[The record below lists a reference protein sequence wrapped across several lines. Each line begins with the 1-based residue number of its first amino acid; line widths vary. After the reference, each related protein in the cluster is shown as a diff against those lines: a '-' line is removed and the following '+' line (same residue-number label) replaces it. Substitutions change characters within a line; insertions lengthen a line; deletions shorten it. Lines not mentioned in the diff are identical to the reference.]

1 MDCRLTADGLPEELP
16 VLALRE
22 FVVFPYM
29 VLPLFVARERSIA
42 AIEEAMDGDRLVL
55 LVAQRN
61 PETVDP
67 DPDDLY
73 QVGTVAMV
81 MRGMRMPDGRLKVLV
96 QGLGK
101 ARIDSIIE
109 QRDSTW
115 VRASALESDAEGA
128 DDWTVEGEALTR
140 AVRTRVEELLPL
152 KNLPPEVLSITT
164 NVQNP
169 GRLADLVASNLR
181 LRLEEAQEVL
191 EIADPLERL
200 RKVDALLKREI
211 EVSSLQAGY
220 QTETETETPAESQ
233 DEFSRDHREAFLREQ
248 LRAIQNEL
256 GEVDPR
262 SEEFDEYRLKVEE
275 ANLPEETR
283 EEAVRQLRRLERM
296 HPDGPEAQVVRNYLD
311 WVVEL
316 PWDRCSPDQL
326 DLDRARAV
334 LDTDHAHLSIVK
346 DRILEFLGVRK
357 LREDSRGPILCF
369 AGPPGVGKTSLG
381 RSIARAMGREFVRV
395 SLGGVRDE
403 AEIRGH
409 RRTYVGA
416 LPGRIIQGLKTAGTS
431 NPVMMLDELDKLGA
445 DFRGDPSAALLEV
458 LDPEQNKDFSDHFLN
473 TPFDLSKVLFI
484 ATANMLE
491 PIPAPLRDRMEV
503 IRLSGYTPEEKSEIT
518 TNFLIP
524 RQIAEHGMSEDQVSF
539 TKNAIASLS
548 AEYTCEAGVR
558 SLERQVAAIC
568 RKVARKRAE
577 GDESKA
583 TINTKSL
590 DKLLG
595 PPPYKSDHASEEA
608 EVGLVNGLAWTEAG
622 GEVLSLEANLSRG
635 RGLLLT
641 GQLGDVMQES
651 GQAALS
657 YVRSRASTFDV
668 EKDFHQNYD
677 IHLHVPE
684 GAIPKDG
691 PSAGITLATAIVSA
705 LTGVPVSHDV
715 AMTGEIT
722 LRGKVLPIGGLKE
735 KVLAAHRAGLTQVIM
750 PAENEKDLQDVP
762 DEVLQDLT
770 IHFVD
775 TMDEVLRLAL
785 VSPLASPASD
795 DEEGELPPGGQ
806 QPDEKGGHTHH
817 HQGGHQHGLA
827 PDAVA
832 EMAEDNSPQRS
843 GNEADEVGGE

>member
-1 MDCRLTADGLPEELP
+1 MDCRPPADGLPEELP

-42 AIEEAMDGDRLVL
+42 AIDEAMEGDRLVL

-73 QVGTVAMV
+73 RVGTVAMV
-81 MRGMRMPDGRLKVLV
+81 MRSMRMPDGRLKVLV

-101 ARIDSIIE
+101 ARIDSVIE
-109 QRDSTW
+109 HRESTW
-115 VRASALESDAEGA
+115 VRATGIDADAEGA

-191 EIADPLERL
+191 EIADPLARL
-200 RKVDALLKREI
+200 RKVDALLKREL
-211 EVSSLQAGY
+211 EMSSIQADYQAGAPP
-220 QTETETETPAESQ
+220 EPQ

-262 SEEFDEYRLKVEE
+262 AEEFDEYRLKVEE
-275 ANLPEETR
+275 ASLPDETR

-311 WVVEL
+311 WVVDL

-334 LDTDHAHLSIVK
+334 LDKDHAHLSIVK

-416 LPGRIIQGLKTAGTS
+416 MPGRIIQGLKTAGTT

-473 TPFDLSKVLFI
+473 TPFDLTKVLFI

-518 TNFLIP
+518 TSFLIP
-524 RQIAEHGMSEDQVSF
+524 RQIREHGMEEDQVSF
-539 TKNAIASLS
+539 TKSAITSLCS
-548 AEYTCEAGVR
+548 DYTCEAGVR
-558 SLERQVAAIC
+558 NLERQVAAIC

-595 PPPYKSDHASEEA
+595 PPPFRSDHTSDEA

-635 RGLLLT
+635 RGLVLT
-641 GQLGDVMQES
+641 GQLGDVMKES
-651 GQAALS
+651 GQTALS
-657 YVRSRASTFDV
+657 YVRSILAEIGVDEREFGR
-668 EKDFHQNYD
+668 QQ
-677 IHLHVPE
+677 IHVHVPA
-684 GAIPKDG
+684 GATPKDG
-691 PSAGITLATAIVSA
+691 PSAGVAIATAIASLA
-705 LTGVPVSHDV
+705 TGVEVRADV
-715 AMTGEIT
+715 AMTGEVT
-722 LRGKVLPIGGLKE
+722 LRGRVLPVGGVRE
-735 KVLAAHRAGLTQVIM
+735 KALAALRNGITTIVIPESNVADLREIPKELKRRLEFVPVKHMREVLDQVLVEPLLWRPRKRISLATSAGPGTGM
-750 PAENEKDLQDVP
+750 PA
-762 DEVLQDLT
+762 
-770 IHFVD
+770 H
-775 TMDEVLRLAL
+775 A
-785 VSPLASPASD
+785 
-795 DEEGELPPGGQ
+795 G
-806 QPDEKGGHTHH
+806 
-817 HQGGHQHGLA
+817 A
-827 PDAVA
+827 PDATA
-832 EMAEDNSPQRS
+832 RRD
-843 GNEADEVGGE
+843 

>member
-1 MDCRLTADGLPEELP
+1 MDCRLTADRLPEELP

-81 MRGMRMPDGRLKVLV
+81 MRSMRMPDGRLKVLV

-101 ARIDSIIE
+101 ARIDSVIE
-109 QRDSTW
+109 QRESTW
-115 VRASALESDAEGA
+115 VRASALEGDAEGA

-169 GRLADLVASNLR
+169 GRLADLVASNLQ

-200 RKVDALLKREI
+200 RKVDALLKREL

-220 QTETETETPAESQ
+220 QTEAPAESQ
-233 DEFSRDHREAFLREQ
+233 DEFSRDHREAFLRDQ

-334 LDTDHAHLSIVK
+334 LDMDHAHLSIVK

-357 LREDSRGPILCF
+357 LREDSRGPVLCF

-518 TNFLIP
+518 THFLIP

-558 SLERQVAAIC
+558 NLERQVAAIC

-583 TINTKSL
+583 TIDTKSL

-595 PPPYKSDHASEEA
+595 PPPYRSDHASEEA

-641 GQLGDVMQES
+641 GQLGDVMKES
-651 GQAALS
+651 GQTALS
-657 YVRSRASTFDV
+657 YVRSILAEIGVDEREFGKQQV
-668 EKDFHQNYD
+668 HV
-677 IHLHVPE
+677 HVPA
-684 GAIPKDG
+684 GATPKDG
-691 PSAGITLATAIVSA
+691 PSAGVAIATAIASLA
-705 LTGVPVSHDV
+705 TGVEVRADV
-715 AMTGEIT
+715 AMTGEVT
-722 LRGKVLPIGGLKE
+722 LRGRVLPVGGVREKAMAALRNGIKTIVIPESNVADLREIPKELKKRLEFIPVKHMRDVLDKVLVEPLDWQPRKRVSLSTRASQGG
-735 KVLAAHRAGLTQVIM
+735 GM
-750 PAENEKDLQDVP
+750 PA
-762 DEVLQDLT
+762 
-770 IHFVD
+770 H
-775 TMDEVLRLAL
+775 
-785 VSPLASPASD
+785 AS
-795 DEEGELPPGGQ
+795 G
-806 QPDEKGGHTHH
+806 
-817 HQGGHQHGLA
+817 
-827 PDAVA
+827 PDAPSRR
-832 EMAEDNSPQRS
+832 D
-843 GNEADEVGGE
+843 

>member
-1 MDCRLTADGLPEELP
+1 MDCRPPCDVLPEELP

-29 VLPLFVARERSIA
+29 VLPLFVTRERSIA
-42 AIEEAMDGDRLVL
+42 AVEEATRGDRLVL
-55 LVAQRN
+55 LVAQRST
-61 PETVDP
+61 ETADP

-81 MRGMRMPDGRLKVLV
+81 MRSMRMPDGRLKVLV

-101 ARIDSIIE
+101 ARIDSVIE
-109 QRDSTW
+109 HRDSTW
-115 VRASALESDAEGA
+115 VRPVAFEADDEGS

-140 AVRTRVEELLPL
+140 SVRAQVEELLPL
-152 KNLPPEVLSITT
+152 KNLPPEVLSITS
-164 NVQNP
+164 NVQSP

-191 EIADPLERL
+191 EIRDPIARL
-200 RKVDALLKREI
+200 RRVDALLKRELDS
-211 EVSSLQAGY
+211 SSLQADLQAGSA
-220 QTETETETPAESQ
+220 PGVS
-233 DEFSRDHREAFLREQ
+233 DELSRDHREAFLREQ

-262 SEEFDEYRLKVEE
+262 AEEFDEYRLKVEE
-275 ANLPEETR
+275 AALPEETR
-283 EEAVRQLRRLERM
+283 EEAMRQLRRLERM

-316 PWDRCSPDQL
+316 PWDRCSPDRL
-326 DLDRARAV
+326 GLAEAREILDR
-334 LDTDHAHLSIVK
+334 DHAHLSVVK

-416 LPGRIIQGLKTAGTS
+416 LPGRIIQGMKQAGTS

-473 TPFDLSKVLFI
+473 TPFDLSRVLFI

-503 IRLSGYTPEEKSEIT
+503 IRLSGYTPEEKVEIT
-518 TNFLIP
+518 NHFLIP
-524 RQIAEHGMSEDQVSF
+524 RQVEEHGMTADQISWTRNAVS
-539 TKNAIASLS
+539 ALCSD
-548 AEYTCEAGVR
+548 YTHEAGVR
-558 SLERQVAAIC
+558 NLERQVAAIC
-568 RKVARKRAE
+568 RKVARRRAE
-577 GDESKA
+577 GDENKA
-583 TINTKSL
+583 VINTKSL
-590 DKLLG
+590 DRLLG
-595 PPPYKSDHASEEA
+595 PPPYRRDETSKIS

-635 RGLLLT
+635 RGLVLT
-641 GQLGDVMQES
+641 GQLGDVMKES
-651 GQAALS
+651 GQTALS
-657 YVRSRASTFDV
+657 YVRSILAEIGADEREFGRQQV
-668 EKDFHQNYD
+668 HV
-677 IHLHVPE
+677 HVPA
-684 GAIPKDG
+684 GATPKDG
-691 PSAGITLATAIVSA
+691 PSAGVAIATAIASLA
-705 LTGVPVSHDV
+705 TGTPVRGDV
-715 AMTGEIT
+715 AMTGEVT
-722 LRGKVLPIGGLKE
+722 LRGRVLPVGGVRE
-735 KVLAAHRAGLTQVIM
+735 KALAALRSGITRIVI
-750 PAENEKDLQDVP
+750 PESNVGDLREIPKELKKRIEFVP
-762 DEVLQDLT
+762 VSHMREVLE
-770 IHFVD
+770 H
-775 TMDEVLRLAL
+775 VL
-785 VSPLASPASD
+785 VVPLEWRKRAEIARPAATSSASPA
-795 DEEGELPPGGQ
+795 P
-806 QPDEKGGHTHH
+806 
-817 HQGGHQHGLA
+817 A
-827 PDAVA
+827 PAHAA
-832 EMAEDNSPQRS
+832 ERD
-843 GNEADEVGGE
+843 